1 MRRLDAKTVGLNF
14 LLHEEIKRFCKE
26 HELEMK
32 DFVMS
37 ALTEFLIE
45 KNKRN
50 YDRTN

>member
-1 MRRLDAKTVGLNF
+1 MRRLDEKTIGLTF
-14 LLHEEIKRFCKE
+14 LLHDEIKRFCKE
-26 HELEMK
+26 QKIKMK

-37 ALTEFLIE
+37 ALTEFLIQ